1 MRKPPSSRTVQNPDR
16 FGKPRSVASEA
27 QTLNY
32 KHAYHAGNA
41 VDVIKHLAWVGIVEA
56 LQHQHAQLTIVDA
69 HGGSGLYTL
78 DPHGEAQDGILALG
92 TAQTT
97 ALGTYGK
104 LIAPYMAQ
112 TPPLYPGS
120 PLLVA
125 HMLRPKDALHIRD
138 VQVDEIAALKT
149 NLSRFRAQTH
159 IEIGNGYSLAA
170 RAHKGPRLV
179 LLDPPFEDDSEWDH
193 LIRTTAAALKS
204 RDTTVAIWTPIK
216 DYSEW
221 DADIADLTHAIGRAG
236 HVQVHPFLIQ
246 PPTNPMQL
254 NGCAIVLVT
263 PSDRDTFPSQVWN
276 ATCMTA
282 LNTLRKRSAV

>member
-1 MRKPPSSRTVQNPDR
+1 
-16 FGKPRSVASEA
+16 VASEA

-56 LQHQHAQLTIVDA
+56 LQHQHAQLTIIDA

-78 DPHGEAQDGILALG
+78 DPHGEARDGILAL
-92 TAQTT
+92 TATQTAT
-97 ALGTYGK
+97 LGTYGK
-104 LIAPYMAQ
+104 LIAPYMVQ

-125 HMLRPKDALHIRD
+125 HMLRPKDTLYIRD
-138 VQVDEIAALKT
+138 VQVEEIAALKA

-170 RAHKGPRLV
+170 RTHKGPRLV
-179 LLDPPFEDDSEWDH
+179 LLDPPFEDDAEWDH

-204 RDTTVAIWTPIK
+204 RETVVAIWTPIK

-221 DADIADLTHAIGRAG
+221 DADITDLTHAVGRAG
-236 HVQVHPFLIQ
+236 NVQVHPFLIQ
-246 PPTNPMQL
+246 PPTNPMRL

-263 PSDRDTFPSQVWN
+263 PSERDTFPSQVWN
-276 ATCMTA
+276 KACMATCT
-282 LNTLRKRSAV
+282 TLSARISV

>member
-1 MRKPPSSRTVQNPDR
+1 MRKPNSPRTVQNPNR

-41 VDVIKHLAWVGIVEA
+41 VDVIKHLAWIAIIETMQR
-56 LQHQHAQLTIVDA
+56 QHPQLTIVDA

-78 DPHGEAQDGILALG
+78 DPHGEARDGILAFD
-92 TAQTT
+92 AHQMA
-97 ALGTYGK
+97 ALGAYGK
-104 LIAPYMAQ
+104 LIAPYMGQ

-125 HMLRPKDALHIRD
+125 HMLRPKDALYVRD
-138 VQVDEIAALKT
+138 VQVDEVAALKA
-149 NLSRFRAQTH
+149 NLSRFRAQVH

-170 RAHKGPRLV
+170 RTHKGPRLV
-179 LLDPPFEDDSEWDH
+179 LLDPPFEDDAEWDH
-193 LIRTTAAALKS
+193 LIRTTAMAMKS
-204 RDTTVAIWTPIK
+204 RDTVVAIWTPIK

-236 HVQVHPFLIQ
+236 HVQAHPFLIQ

-254 NGCAIVLVT
+254 NGCAIVLVHS
-263 PSDRDTFPSQVWN
+263 PERDTFPSQVWN

-282 LNTLRKRSAV
+282 LNTLRQRSVV